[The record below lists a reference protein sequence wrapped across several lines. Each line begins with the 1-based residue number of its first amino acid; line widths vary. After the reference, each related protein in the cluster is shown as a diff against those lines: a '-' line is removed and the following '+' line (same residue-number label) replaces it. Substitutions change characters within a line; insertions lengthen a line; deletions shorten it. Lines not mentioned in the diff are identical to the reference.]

1 MKADTESRF
10 ESAQEYAAYLQT
22 PEGRLRLDLAW
33 SNLQPFL
40 PSPSAGN
47 NLKALD
53 IGGGTGAMALKLAG
67 VGFDV
72 TVLDKSQAM
81 LAMAES
87 AAAQAGLSHRI
98 SMILGDVANLHTGEY
113 AKLEPASFAVIVCHN
128 LLEFVDD
135 VQAILG
141 EIKRLINPASGIV
154 SILVRNRA
162 GEVLKAGIKSG
173 DLDQSAKNLIA
184 ETVVESLYGGEARLF
199 NSRDLRDSLSHER
212 LDTIA
217 ERGVRVMS
225 DYLPAPLFQDD
236 AGYARV
242 LAFEQRLAEKTE
254 FAAIARYTQLLARP
268 AGN

>member
-10 ESAQEYAAYLQT
+10 ESAQEYVAYLQT

-40 PSPSAGN
+40 PSPSARN

-67 VGFDV
+67 LGFHV

-87 AAAQAGLSHRI
+87 AAAQAGFSHRI
-98 SMILGDVANLHTGEY
+98 SLIQADVVNLTAY
-113 AKLEPASFAVIVCHN
+113 AKLEPSSFAVIICHN
-128 LLEFVDD
+128 LLEYVDD
-135 VQAILG
+135 FQAILRG
-141 EIKRLINPASGIV
+141 MKRLINPVTGIV

-162 GEVLKAGIKSG
+162 GEVLKAGIKLG
-173 DLDQSAKNLIA
+173 DLDQSAKNLTA

-199 NSRDLRDSLSHER
+199 NSRDLRDRLSQES

-225 DYLPAPLFQDD
+225 DYLPASLFQDD

-242 LAFEQRLAEKTE
+242 VALEQRLAEKTE

-268 AGN
+268 AGK

>member
-10 ESAQEYAAYLQT
+10 ESAQEYAAYLRT

-40 PSPSAGN
+40 PSPLAGN
-47 NLKALD
+47 SLKALD

-67 VGFDV
+67 VGFHV
-72 TVLDKSQAM
+72 TILDKSQAM

-98 SMILGDVANLHTGEY
+98 STLHGDAANLHAG
-113 AKLEPASFAVIVCHN
+113 AHAQLEASSFVVIVCHN

-135 VQAILG
+135 VQAILRD
-141 EIKRLINPASGIV
+141 IKRLINPNSGIV

-173 DLDQSAKNLIA
+173 DLDQAVKNLTA

-199 NSRDLRDSLSHER
+199 DSRELRESLAHER
-212 LDTIA
+212 LETIA

-225 DYLPAPLFQDD
+225 DYLPASLLQDD

-242 LAFEQRLAEKTE
+242 LAFEQRLAEKAE

-268 AGN
+268 AGK